1 MLPTSKRLNLVS
13 FEKFRSPIYVS
24 KGKEKYVYFYVL
36 DPDSVLNGEPRLKR
50 IRKKFNH
57 IKTKKERDE
66 AALRFRDEIAV
77 KLKQGW
83 NPLIQECGKKG
94 FTLFTTVIDRYVT
107 YLKKML
113 KDDVVKQST
122 FNNYMCRLNQ
132 LKEWNESLGTPIIY
146 IYQFDRPAL
155 EGFLEHIYIDRD
167 TTPKTRNNY
176 LNWLSS
182 ICSWMKGCGYIE
194 TNPAESISK
203 LREQEK
209 FRKALDEADMK
220 KLHDYLSEHDKHFLL
235 ACLMHYYTLVRPNEL
250 AYIRIEDIRI
260 RDQTLFI
267 SHEFSK
273 NRKDAVVTV
282 PKRVLQMMLVL
293 DVFSHPDSFYLFGR
307 DFKPSEHRADGRI
320 FRERWIK
327 VREALDFPSHYQF
340 YSLKDTGITDAIDRV
355 GLTVAKDQARHSS
368 VATTNRYVRKGQLKA
383 HPELKDFEGNF

>member
-1 MLPTSKRLNLVS
+1 MLSTGKRLNLVS
-13 FEKFRSPIYVS
+13 FEKYRSPIYVS

-94 FTLFTTVIDRYVT
+94 FTLFTTVIDRYIT

-122 FNNYMCRLNQ
+122 FNNYMYRLNQ
-132 LKEWNESLGTPIIY
+132 LKS
-146 IYQFDRPAL
+146 
-155 EGFLEHIYIDRD
+155 FLEHIYIDRD

-194 TNPAESISK
+194 SNPAESISK

-235 ACLMHYYTLVRPNEL
+235 ACLMHYYTLVHPNEL

-282 PKRVLQMMLVL
+282 PKRVLQMMLDL
-293 DVFSHPDSFYLFGR
+293 DVFSPPTASICSGVT
-307 DFKPSEHRADGRI
+307 S
-320 FRERWIK
+320 
-327 VREALDFPSHYQF
+327 S
-340 YSLKDTGITDAIDRV
+340 
-355 GLTVAKDQARHSS
+355 QANIEQMGVSS
-368 VATTNRYVRKGQLKA
+368 VSDG
-383 HPELKDFEGNF
+383 